1 MKRGIVLGMLIGV
14 GALSLAVT
22 AAQQPP
28 IAGAQPG
35 PKIVEVEKLKEN
47 LFVLKGGGGNTAV
60 FIATNGVVVVDTKN
74 PGWGQPVLD
83 KIKEL
88 TSKPV
93 TVLINTHSHADHVS
107 GNVEFPAT
115 VDIVAHENT
124 KPNMEQMR
132 IYSGSPQ
139 PQVNVFK
146 DSNGRGLPKQTFKD
160 RMSLGNGSDRIDLYY
175 FGRGH
180 TNGDAW
186 VVFPS
191 LRTVH
196 AGDVFSGKNIPF
208 LDANTGGSGVA
219 IIDALQKAHDTIKNV
234 DTIITG
240 HSTQMTWADLLEYVA
255 FNRDFLSDMRTAK
268 QSGRTVD
275 EVTASWQI
283 PAKYVGYAA
292 PQPNRL
298 KINVQVVFDELS
310 GTRSSR

>member
-1 MKRGIVLGMLIGV
+1 MLIGV
-14 GALSLAVT
+14 GTLSLAVT
-22 AAQQPP
+22 AAQQPT
-28 IAGAQPG
+28 GGGQQQST
-35 PKIVEVEKLKEN
+35 KIIEVEKLKEN

-60 FIATNGVVVVDTKN
+60 FVGTNGVIVVDTKN

-93 TVLINTHSHADHVS
+93 TTLINTHSHADHVS

-132 IYSGSPQ
+132 TYSGAQQ

-146 DSNGRGLPKQTFKD
+146 DSNGRGLPKQTFKE
-160 RMSLGNGSDRIDLYY
+160 RMSLGSGSDRIDLYY

-180 TNGDAW
+180 TDGDAW

-219 IIDALQKAHDTIKNV
+219 IIDSLQKAHDTIKNV

-240 HSTQMTWADLLEYVA
+240 HSTQMTWVDLLEYVA
-255 FNRDFLSDMRTAK
+255 FNRDFLNDVRAAK
-268 QSGRTVD
+268 QAGKTVD

-283 PAKYVGYAA
+283 SAKYVGYAV

-298 KINVQVVFDELS
+298 KINVQVVFDELN
-310 GTRSSR
+310 GARSSR